1 MDNELQELE
10 AELRRLRPR
19 HPSPEL
25 MDRLAGKIETGKV
38 HRLWWTWVA
47 LPVAAALT
55 FLFIQAEPAATPTLP
70 GPRPVPVAVKPAP
83 VFKPVAA
90 ENVLLAARDEGFVS
104 LSDGRPARRVRQSY
118 VDTIVWKD
126 PRGRASLKWSVPR
139 EEERIVPVV
148 FQ

>member
-1 MDNELQELE
+1 MDKELQELE

-19 HPSPEL
+19 QPSREL
-25 MDRLAGKIETGKV
+25 IDRLAGEIEAPKV
-38 HRLWWTWVA
+38 HRLWWTWVT
-47 LPVAAALT
+47 LPAAAALA
-55 FLFIQAEPAATPTLP
+55 FLVSRSQPAPKP
-70 GPRPVPVAVKPAP
+70 GQPERRPVPVAVKPAP

-90 ENVLLAARDEGFVS
+90 ENVLLAARDEGLVS

-126 PRGRASLKWSVPR
+126 PRGKALLKWSVPR